1 MATTSTADD
10 FEPSSERLAS
20 LRTLAAGLA
29 NEINTPLTSVLA
41 NLEHAVRR
49 LRVLANGDRGDVEDL
64 AIELPDLVETLAH
77 AVEAADRVRRL
88 THDLMVFSRC
98 GVERRVLVDVRSVV
112 EAAIHIAAPEIRAR
126 ARLER
131 ALAEVPAV
139 DADEGRLAQALVSI
153 LVNAAQSIP
162 EAGAAQQEV
171 RVSTGKDAEGRAV
184 IEVSDTGTGIA
195 PDVLEHV
202 FDPFYTTRPARGIG
216 LGLSFAYGTV
226 TSLGGEMSVE
236 SEVGEGSTVRVV
248 LPAARSQRA
257 EPKSV
262 LVIADDPQAGK
273 ALARALGEGHTAVVA
288 GGADDALALLQSQRF
303 DVVVCDTLPPGMC
316 VVDLYAQ
323 AVRVAPRL
331 ADRFVFL
338 TGGMVSERT
347 RSLIEGMRPRCLEKP
362 PDLARLRELIRRTA
376 ACAP

>member
-10 FEPSSERLAS
+10 LEPSSERLAS

-49 LRVLANGDRGDVEDL
+49 LRVLAVGDRADVEDL
-64 AIELPDLVETLAH
+64 ALELPELVETLAR

-126 ARLER
+126 ARLVR
-131 ALAEVPAV
+131 ALGEVPPV

-162 EAGAAQQEV
+162 ESGAGEV
-171 RVSTGKDAEGRAV
+171 RVSTGKNADGRAI
-184 IEVSDTGTGIA
+184 IEITDTGGGIA
-195 PDVLEHV
+195 PNVLEHI
-202 FDPFYTTRPARGIG
+202 FDPFYTTRPSRGVG

-226 TSLGGEMSVE
+226 TSLGGEMTVE

-248 LPAARSQRA
+248 LPAARSQRG

-262 LVIADDPQAGK
+262 LVIADDTQAGE
-273 ALARALGEGHTAVVA
+273 ALARALGDGHVAVVA
-288 GGADDALALLQSQRF
+288 SSADDALVRLRSQRF
-303 DVVVCDTLPPGMC
+303 DVVVCDTFPPGMC
-316 VVDLYAQ
+316 VVELYAQ
-323 AVRVAPRL
+323 AVRLAPRL

-338 TGGMVSERT
+338 TGGMVTERT

-362 PDLARLRELIRRTA
+362 PDLARLRELIRRATA
-376 ACAP
+376 RAT